1 MPAGMEEVVAGVV
14 LDAEAEAEVEA
25 EVVGGSVGVRGV
37 ANWGV
42 DVKVLGL
49 DRVVCWVKVRV
60 RARLVRG
67 WSWEADCELVGR
79 RARVRAAAR

>member
-14 LDAEAEAEVEA
+14 LDAEAEAEV
-25 EVVGGSVGVRGV
+25 VGGSVGVRGV

-42 DVKVLGL
+42 DVEVLGL

-79 RARVRAAAR
+79 RARVRAVAR